1 MKSIISFSCYI
12 LKKLFLLNGI
22 SIKTDLKIFFSYN
35 IVILLFI
42 YSIPLKS
49 LYLMPNNGF
58 ESNKIDFSQNSDSFV
73 LTQYSFEASKLIKS
87 FTKNIPFVLIF
98 LILIGSMT
106 TFDLLMDLGFIR
118 ILSDEIIDAMIISV
132 SIFLIGFTIF
142 IIKPLFKSQKI
153 LERWSNLFENNA
165 IRTGIILTIKDKSK
179 EEILYALSEVI
190 DQIAIPLENYLSKSD
205 KKEFYN
211 VRVDD
216 TTTLDILI
224 DESTINPFIDS
235 GSLKNIIQNYGGILI
250 KVVDNVI
257 DKNITE
263 NFLKSIQKYKKNGN
277 KIGLVLIIGESIS
290 QESYNLVNKI
300 KDKTIRE
307 NLIFIE
313 KPINNTDYDL
323 KSLNNILT

>member
-1 MKSIISFSCYI
+1 
-12 LKKLFLLNGI
+12 
-22 SIKTDLKIFFSYN
+22 
-35 IVILLFI
+35 
-42 YSIPLKS
+42 
-49 LYLMPNNGF
+49 MPSNGF

-211 VRVDD
+211 VHVDD

-224 DESTINPFIDS
+224 DKSTINPIIDS
-235 GSLKNIIQNYGGILI
+235 SSLKNIIQDYGGILI
-250 KVVDNVI
+250 KIVDNVI